1 MKHEQHIR
9 RFLEITYDDDG
20 LERPSSSSSSWSIE
34 RNRFL
39 GGVYGCSVSLECGY
53 LRGDVEY
60 LVAGIF
66 EGIM

>member
-1 MKHEQHIR
+1 M
-9 RFLEITYDDDG
+9 
-20 LERPSSSSSSWSIE
+20 E

-60 LVAGIF
+60 LV
-66 EGIM
+66 EGI